1 MKILKKTLALMTAA
15 AMCAVSVV
23 SINADAV
30 YYADGCNYSYINNE
44 RVMLTGWE
52 GEGTVVK
59 VPATLNGRSVTN
71 IARRAFLNDS
81 VITGIDL
88 SEATNLETIGMYAF
102 SGCSALT
109 SPIVLTESIQT
120 IGDSAFEG
128 SAVTQVNLNVSA
140 DYIPAQ
146 CFYKCASLTD
156 VQMSDS
162 VTEIGTYAF
171 ANCPN
176 LLSVYI
182 PESVETIANSAFR
195 NDPNLTIYC
204 YEGSYAQQYAE
215 ERSIPYVLIQTYET
229 GDVDRDGALSI
240 TDVTLIQKYLAEL
253 ATLDA
258 DQLLLADYLSDGEV
272 NIADATAIQIAI
284 AE

>member
-258 DQLLLADYLSDGEV
+258 EQLLLADYLSDGEID
-272 NIADATAIQIAI
+272 IADATAIQIAI
-284 AE
+284 AK

>member
-81 VITGIDL
+81 VITGIDF

-109 SPIVLTESIQT
+109 SPIVFAESIQT

-182 PESVETIANSAFR
+182 PESVETIANSAFK

-215 ERSIPYVLIQTYET
+215 ERDIPYVLIQTYEP
-229 GDVDRDGALSI
+229 GDVDRDGTLSI

-253 ATLDA
+253 AALD
-258 DQLLLADYLSDGEV
+258 DEQLLLADYLSDGEV

>member
-128 SAVTQVNLNVSA
+128 SAVTQVNLNVSLPIVPTF
-140 DYIPAQ
+140 YRCIYLNRLKRLQIPL
-146 CFYKCASLTD
+146 S
-156 VQMSDS
+156 
-162 VTEIGTYAF
+162 GTTQTSPSTATK
-171 ANCPN
+171 ALMPSSTRRN
-176 LLSVYI
+176 
-182 PESVETIANSAFR
+182 EAFR
-195 NDPNLTIYC
+195 MF
-204 YEGSYAQQYAE
+204 
-215 ERSIPYVLIQTYET
+215 
-229 GDVDRDGALSI
+229 
-240 TDVTLIQKYLAEL
+240 
-253 ATLDA
+253 
-258 DQLLLADYLSDGEV
+258 
-272 NIADATAIQIAI
+272 
-284 AE
+284 

>member
-258 DQLLLADYLSDGEV
+258 EQLLLADYLSDGEID
-272 NIADATAIQIAI
+272 IADATAIQIAI
-284 AE
+284 AD

>member
-258 DQLLLADYLSDGEV
+258 EQLLLADYLSDGEV
-272 NIADATAIQIAI
+272 DIADATAIQIAI
-284 AE
+284 AD

>member
-258 DQLLLADYLSDGEV
+258 EQLLLADYLSDGEV
-272 NIADATAIQIAI
+272 DIADATAIQIAI
-284 AE
+284 AK

>member
-1 MKILKKTLALMTAA
+1 MTAA

-258 DQLLLADYLSDGEV
+258 EQLLLADYLSDGEV
-272 NIADATAIQIAI
+272 HIADATAIQIAI
-284 AE
+284 AD

>member
-1 MKILKKTLALMTAA
+1 MTAA

-258 DQLLLADYLSDGEV
+258 EQLLLADYLSDGEID
-272 NIADATAIQIAI
+272 IADATAIQIAI
-284 AE
+284 AD